1 MIPDALTPSEL
12 GSDGLSSCQNLYHK
26 WFALKQEAG
35 SGYFNAKF
43 IPLILFIFT
52 EIRHILMVITE
63 RNTNMLLL
71 KSCKYTMHGDAALIN
86 LARGAVY
93 LKRSVF
99 REFVLMGT
107 LLKRLWHLNP
117 TCCVSF

>member
-1 MIPDALTPSEL
+1 MAIT
-12 GSDGLSSCQNLYHK
+12 K
-26 WFALKQEAG
+26 WK
-35 SGYFNAKF
+35 
-43 IPLILFIFT
+43 P
-52 EIRHILMVITE
+52 
-63 RNTNMLLL
+63 NMLLL
-71 KSCKYTMHGDAALIN
+71 KSCKYTMHGDEAHFN
-86 LARGAVY
+86 LADGAVY